1 MNELVLPQPR
11 PLIESLQADVA
22 LERPLLVRHLVALE
36 LVGIRVALAAPL
48 ALVGVRIG
56 VRFDMPAQG
65 VLGGVVLLAQ
75 LALISHTFSRLGHG
89 LGIDALHNE
98 TRRRIVDLAE
108 MDGHKYKRKLMHAC

>member
-1 MNELVLPQPR
+1 
-11 PLIESLQADVA
+11 
-22 LERPLLVRHLVALE
+22 
-36 LVGIRVALAAPL
+36 
-48 ALVGVRIG
+48 
-56 VRFDMPAQG
+56 
-65 VLGGVVLLAQ
+65 LAQ